1 MGLPS
6 VFVHILSDAI
16 EPIAGELQ
24 LLDMI
29 LLADD
34 VEKSVILDPVRD
46 IAQVAR

>member
-1 MGLPS
+1 MFS
-6 VFVHILSDAI
+6 VFVQIRSDTI

-34 VEKSVILDPVRD
+34 VEKSIILDLVRD

>member
-1 MGLPS
+1 MPS
-6 VFVHILSDAI
+6 VFVQIHSDTI
-16 EPIAGELQ
+16 EPIAGKLQ

-34 VEKSVILDPVRD
+34 VEKSIILDPVRD